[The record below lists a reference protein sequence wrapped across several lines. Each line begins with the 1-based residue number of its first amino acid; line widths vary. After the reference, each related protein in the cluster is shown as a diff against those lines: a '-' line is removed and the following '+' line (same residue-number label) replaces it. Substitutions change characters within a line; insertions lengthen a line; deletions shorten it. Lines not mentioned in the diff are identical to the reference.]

1 MDKTVILVI
10 VFAVVV
16 VALVVGVQVFL
27 KQRRA
32 KQMREVAASL
42 GYEFDERGISVID
55 RLGEFALLS
64 YGHARTA
71 TSLLR
76 TEVDGAKA
84 TVFDYSY
91 DTGHDKNRRTHLGS
105 ALLLESDRLDLP
117 AFTLRPEGIGQ
128 KLMGLASRQDIDF
141 QDNPAFSAAYLLQG
155 QDEARIRALFS
166 TDKLAFFAQRRGLCV
181 EGSGQKLLYYR
192 AGKRLSPKMVQSFV
206 EEGLEVLRLLAS

>member
-1 MDKTVILVI
+1 MDNTVILVA

-16 VALVVGVQVFL
+16 IAAVIALQFFQG
-27 KQRRA
+27 QRRA

-76 TEVDGAKA
+76 TEADGAKA
-84 TVFDYSY
+84 TVLDYSY

-128 KLMGLASRQDIDF
+128 KLMGLAGRQDIDF
-141 QDNPAFSAAYLLQG
+141 QDAPEFSAAYLLQG
-155 QDEARIRALFS
+155 QDETRIRALFS
-166 TDKLAFFAQRRGLCV
+166 TDKQAFFTQRRGLCV

-192 AGKRLSPKMVQSFV
+192 AGKRLSPKAVQPFV